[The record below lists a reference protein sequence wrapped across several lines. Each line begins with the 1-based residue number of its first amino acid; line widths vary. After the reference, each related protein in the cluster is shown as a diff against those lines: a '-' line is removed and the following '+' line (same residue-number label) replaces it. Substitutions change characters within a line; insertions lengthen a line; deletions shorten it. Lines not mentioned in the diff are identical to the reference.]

1 MKIGLDG
8 IILQSPVA
16 GSHRYFEQLLT
27 GLSELDVHNAYE
39 IFANARMMRERGM
52 PRQANLHYR
61 DVQTPRWMPN
71 ALRQQFY
78 RDWHARGELDLLHS
92 AVFVPPLGYARP
104 SVATIFD
111 LTFERFPETMTR
123 VGRMWWKF
131 FAWHGITR
139 ATRIITLSESTRR
152 DLHTCLNVPAEKIR
166 VIYPYARALFAPQ
179 PNALATRARYP
190 LPARY
195 LLFVGTLEPRKN
207 IELLIRVFAR
217 ARQIANVPHRLVL
230 VGQRGWFAQ
239 NIFRM
244 IQELEL
250 NDQVIVLGYVPD
262 DDLPAIYSGADLFVY
277 LSRYEG
283 FGLPVLEAMACGA
296 PVLVS
301 DSSALPEAVGDA
313 GICVALD
320 DPNII
325 ANEIAQLL
333 GDPARR
339 AALSE
344 RGLKRA
350 LTFSMENSIRETLQ
364 VYDDAAKN

>member
-1 MKIGLDG
+1 M
-8 IILQSPVA
+8 
-16 GSHRYFEQLLT
+16 
-27 GLSELDVHNAYE
+27 
-39 IFANARMMRERGM
+39 
-52 PRQANLHYR
+52 
-61 DVQTPRWMPN
+61 
-71 ALRQQFY
+71 
-78 RDWHARGELDLLHS
+78 LHS

-104 SVATIFD
+104 SVTTIFD

-131 FAWHGITR
+131 FGRRGIAR

-152 DLHTCLNVPAEKIR
+152 DVQTFLNVPAEKIR
-166 VIYPYARALFAPQ
+166 VIYPYARALFTPQ
-179 PNALATRARYP
+179 FNAIATRARYH
-190 LPARY
+190 LPVRY

-217 ARQIANVPHRLVL
+217 ARQIANVQHRLVL

-239 NIFRM
+239 NIFRV

-250 NDQVIVLGYVPD
+250 NAQVIVLGYVPD
-262 DDLPAIYSGADLFVY
+262 ADLPAIYAGADLFVY

-301 DSSALPEAVGDA
+301 NTAALPEVVGDA
-313 GICVALD
+313 GVCVALNE
-320 DPNII
+320 PNVI
-325 ANEIAQLL
+325 ADEIAQLL

-339 AALSE
+339 AALCE

-350 LTFSMENSIRETLQ
+350 QTFSLDRAIQQTLQ
-364 VYDDAAKN
+364 VYNDAA